1 MNNGNELLN
10 KLRTGSLRGII
21 FDFDGTLLD
30 IKEPLEKSIEEVFA
44 EYKVNTDMDIT
55 FQEIG
60 ALLETI
66 QGYPLPKVLLDSFEI
81 FKHITALEGIT
92 YFKQLRIAIKTF
104 SKYLE
109 YSKDA
114 TLYPGVKPILKK
126 FKKFSD
132 LYIVSHN
139 KTETIMNHLE
149 KEEIDKFFKGVYG
162 SDKIPVQKP
171 DPMALQPPLENYE
184 TRKRN
189 EFLMIGD
196 MPSDIIAGR
205 EAGFWTI
212 GISSGVSKKEILAE
226 HKPDLLID
234 SLDNLLRLVEKKSTS
249 ESNIQKSIRIKSE
262 E

>member
-1 MNNGNELLN
+1 MDTGNQLLN
-10 KLRTGSLRGII
+10 KLRAGSLRGII

-30 IKEPLEKSIEEVFA
+30 VREPLEKSINEVFSY
-44 EYKVNTDMDIT
+44 YKVNANMDTT

-66 QGYPLPKVLLDSFEI
+66 QGYPLPKVLLESYEI

-92 YFKQLRIAIKTF
+92 FFKQLRIAVKTF

-114 TLYPGVKPILKK
+114 TLYPGVKPILKRL
-126 FKKFSD
+126 KKSSD

-149 KEEIDKFFKGVYG
+149 EEGIDKFFKDVYG

-171 DPMALQPPLENYE
+171 DPMALQPVIENYE
-184 TRKRN
+184 MRKRN

-196 MPSDIIAGR
+196 MPSDIIAGK
-205 EAGFWTI
+205 EAGFWTVA
-212 GISSGVSKKEILAE
+212 ISSGVSKKEILTE
-226 HKPDLLID
+226 QKPDLLVD
-234 SLDNLLRLVEKKSTS
+234 SLGDLLNILDKKISP
-249 ESNIQKSIRIKSE
+249 KSSSQDSLPIKS
-262 E
+262 